1 MPGLYASSLA
11 AFEETPQSF
20 VPERL
25 DHPTKCSLLRIA
37 QQADSDKLGVSIA
50 VYCSLLNCS
59 AGLDL

>member
-37 QQADSDKLGVSIA
+37 QQADSDKL
-50 VYCSLLNCS
+50 YCGISFFIELQRRT
-59 AGLDL
+59 

>member
-1 MPGLYASSLA
+1 
-11 AFEETPQSF
+11 

-50 VYCSLLNCS
+50 VYRSLLNCS